1 MSDRTGLKST
11 IREQL
16 RGDWDALK
24 EVGEVL
30 GKAPTYVLTM
40 IRNNDP
46 RLTQVDVL
54 RILKKHF
61 KASDNSEVEDTE
73 LLEEINIIS

>member
-1 MSDRTGLKST
+1 MSDRTGLKSS

-16 RGDWDALK
+16 RSDWEALK
-24 EVGEVL
+24 EVGEL
-30 GKAPTYVLTM
+30 LDKSPTYVLTM

-54 RILKKHF
+54 RILKKYY
-61 KASDNSEVEDTE
+61 KGTDGSEIEDSE
-73 LLEEINIIS
+73 LLEEATIIS